1 MTDLSPKPTLA
12 ELNPTYSVGA
22 ATYEST
28 LQEDL
33 FINRTDLSEEFSTH
47 AERFAFYAT
56 CYELAAAKAES
67 AKIQLER
74 MYALLD
80 HEKRSELLMAGVKT
94 TEKMVENSVITD
106 DRYVSA
112 QDMYV
117 EFSRQA
123 ALLKAA
129 MTAMQHRK
137 DMLIQLGS
145 AARAE
150 LQADISIKA
159 AHARSGSPT

>member
-1 MTDLSPKPTLA
+1 MTDLSPEPTLTD
-12 ELNPTYSVGA
+12 LNPVFSVGSID
-22 ATYEST
+22 YESK

-33 FINRTDLSEEFSTH
+33 FINRTDLSEEFCKH
-47 AERFAFYAT
+47 PERFAFYAT

-67 AKIQLER
+67 LKIQLER
-74 MYALLD
+74 LYAMLD

-106 DRYVSA
+106 DRYIA
-112 QDMYV
+112 MQT
-117 EFSRQA
+117 EGLEASRNA
-123 ALLKAA
+123 AVLKAA
-129 MTAMQHRK
+129 MHAMQHRK
-137 DMLIQLGS
+137 DMLVQLGS

-159 AHARSGSPT
+159 AHAKSSNT